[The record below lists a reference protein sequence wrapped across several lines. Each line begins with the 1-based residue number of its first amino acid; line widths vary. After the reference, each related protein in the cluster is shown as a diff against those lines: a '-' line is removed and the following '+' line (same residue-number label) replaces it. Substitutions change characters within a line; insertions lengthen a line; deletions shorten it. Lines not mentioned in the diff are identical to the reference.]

1 MDATLDRMTKN
12 TWTRRDRA
20 AFRAMYLRLRRFAG
34 AVGPWEVEPEDLLQ
48 EALVRALERGPLS
61 RLDHPE
67 AYLRR
72 TIVNLSHNYVRR
84 RYGAERA
91 NTAMAAAAPHDEMPG
106 YPSDLAD
113 LLSLDPVARA
123 VLYLHDVERYSFP
136 EVATALNLPAGTCRQ
151 IASRS
156 RRRLRIQ
163 LQQEVEE

>member
-1 MDATLDRMTKN
+1 MTRN
-12 TWTRRDRA
+12 TWSRRDAREL
-20 AFRAMYLRLRRFAG
+20 RAMYERLRRFAG

-48 EALVRALERGPLS
+48 EALVRALQGGSLS

-72 TIVNLSHNYVRR
+72 TIVNLSHNYIRR
-84 RYGAERA
+84 RHSTDLIHATIAGTTGGEVE
-91 NTAMAAAAPHDEMPG
+91 PS

-123 VLYLHDVERYSFP
+123 VLYLHDVENYSFP
-136 EVATALNLPAGTCRQ
+136 EVSDALGIPDGTCRQ

-156 RRRLRIQ
+156 RRQLRHQIR
-163 LQQEVEE
+163 QEAQE